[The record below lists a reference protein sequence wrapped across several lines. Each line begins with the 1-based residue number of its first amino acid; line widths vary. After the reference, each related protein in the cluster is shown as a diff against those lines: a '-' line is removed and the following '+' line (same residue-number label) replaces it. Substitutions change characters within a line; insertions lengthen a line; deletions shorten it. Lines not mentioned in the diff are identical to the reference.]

1 MSMTLEQMR
10 AEVARLYSGYGWR
23 DKVAR
28 MPDKQILAIYQR
40 QVLGRANAG
49 GGAGN
54 AR

>member
-10 AEVARLYSGYGWR
+10 AEVARLYSGYAWK

-28 MPDKQILAIYQR
+28 MPERQILAIYQR
-40 QVLGRANAG
+40 QVLGRASAG

-54 AR
+54 DR

>member
-40 QVLGRANAG
+40 QVLNKSGGKG
-49 GGAGN
+49 GGTK
-54 AR
+54 

>member
-49 GGAGN
+49 GGTWNG
-54 AR
+54 R